1 MQFHPVGGQ
10 GGNAAI
16 ESVALLTNNLVKAL
30 SQSTSGKLSPTEVVS
45 IFEDVQ
51 SRRKPR
57 VALNHRYSH
66 GRARTEALDTPF
78 KKLMALHLLPLV
90 DEQVVTLSYCAQSP
104 GGECLD
110 MLPVRP
116 HRNLIP
122 YKQELLAE
130 PKSRG
135 YLQWAFTGAYLFMTA
150 VALCASRRVELP
162 PGSSHT
168 QNTSPIL
175 QLGQPSESR
184 AKNISTFH
192 DFTAMSGVEA
202 WVPGLTPSEIHNLG
216 YFIQPAAIMIIEGYR
231 GRNKLT
237 PLGL

>member
-1 MQFHPVGGQ
+1 MGGQ

-30 SQSTSGKLSPTEVVS
+30 GQSTSGRLSSAEVVS

-57 VALNHRYSH
+57 VALNHRYSY
-66 GRARTEALDTPF
+66 GRARTEALDSPL
-78 KKLMALHLLPLV
+78 KKLMALRLLPLV
-90 DEQVVTLSYCAQSP
+90 NEQVVTLSYCAQSP
-104 GGECLD
+104 GGEWLD
-110 MLPVRP
+110 MLSVRP
-116 HRNLIP
+116 HKNLIP

-135 YLQWAFTGAYLFMTA
+135 YLQWVFIGAYLFMA
-150 VALCASRRVELP
+150 AIVLCASRHVEMAH
-162 PGSSHT
+162 GRSHT
-168 QNTSPIL
+168 PNTSPVFH
-175 QLGQPSESR
+175 LGQPSESQ
-184 AKNISTFH
+184 ANLSTSK
-192 DFTAMSGVEA
+192 DFITMSGVEA
-202 WVPGLTPSEIHNLG
+202 WVSGLTPSEIYKLG
-216 YFIQPAAIMIIEGYR
+216 QFIQPAAIMVIEGYR

>member
-1 MQFHPVGGQ
+1 LS
-10 GGNAAI
+10 
-16 ESVALLTNNLVKAL
+16 SVQVIN
-30 SQSTSGKLSPTEVVS
+30 

-110 MLPVRP
+110 MLPVRR

-135 YLQWAFTGAYLFMTA
+135 YLQWAFIGGYLFMAA
-150 VALCASRRVELP
+150 VALYASRSVGMP
-162 PGSSHT
+162 PDTSHT
-168 QNTSPIL
+168 QNTSPVL
-175 QLGQPSESR
+175 QLGQPNESR
-184 AKNISTFH
+184 AKSVSTFH

-202 WVPGLTPSEIHNLG
+202 WVSGLTPSEIYNLG
-216 YFIQPAAIMIIEGYR
+216 HFIQPAAIMVIEGYR